1 MLATKN
7 QKAVIHIL
15 KNEYKISDDDYK
27 KMLWDK
33 YEVFSSV
40 DLTEVQATE
49 FIHELNINHNEDY
62 KRGFMY
68 ALDKFISDVNLED
81 NFKTL
86 TKLVYDSEP
95 TQLELKMFDNMNLEQ
110 KMIIIDSLK
119 EKI

>member
-1 MLATKN
+1 MLNKFG
-7 QKAVIHIL
+7 VV
-15 KNEYKISDDDYK
+15 SS
-27 KMLWDK
+27 K
-33 YEVFSSV
+33 Y
-40 DLTEVQATE
+40 LTEDKATE

-68 ALDKFISDVNLED
+68 ALDKFISGVNLED

-110 KMIIIDSLK
+110 KMIIIEELK
-119 EKI
+119 SKV